1 MAKRLSKALRGKR
14 RWFGIVFDS
23 RFKTRLD
30 LEKRIDL
37 ISQLIDST
45 KKLRLMDFYNSNH
58 KHSSNLE
65 ISDFDDFNFQPY
77 GLAIVEVPLESSTE
91 FREVV
96 SSDSE
101 EDLGVISLTSSGK
114 INLVRMRFNLPK
126 PKRKK

>member
-1 MAKRLSKALRGKR
+1 
-14 RWFGIVFDS
+14 
-23 RFKTRLD
+23 
-30 LEKRIDL
+30 
-37 ISQLIDST
+37 
-45 KKLRLMDFYNSNH
+45 MDFYNSNH
-58 KHSSNLE
+58 KHSSNLK

-91 FREVV
+91 FREVG